1 MDRGCGMFR
10 RLGAKLPDRT
20 DAESDADASS
30 QSFFPSWRHGVDF
43 TNSITNVVKS
53 VFGDRTAFTAL
64 GGAVFAL
71 QQDIQAAGI
80 NLWNTHVL
88 IKPFFAEA
96 RMVLPA
102 ASQQDLSEQL
112 PRLLQIL
119 EGIMDV
125 NGEFSKQFTDRVREP
140 ATDLNADTHEQ
151 VVLAGLRNKAAAIW
165 LLTILPTAQG
175 GNPLAAT
182 NIWLR
187 LGTIPIPELCE
198 AAEAFTGTYFDG
210 VRSKP
215 FLANAW
221 PLLLA

>member
-1 MDRGCGMFR
+1 MFR
-10 RLGAKLPDRT
+10 WRGAKQPDRT
-20 DAESDADASS
+20 GPAGASP
-30 QSFFPSWRHGVDF
+30 QSFFPSWRDGVDF
-43 TNSITNVVKS
+43 TNSITNVVKC

-80 NLWNTHVL
+80 NLWNAHVL

-102 ASQQDLSEQL
+102 ASQQALSEQL

-165 LLTILPTAQG
+165 LLTILPTDQG

-198 AAEAFTGTYFDG
+198 AAEATVGTYFDG
-210 VRSKP
+210 VRTKQ
-215 FLANAW
+215 FLTAAW
-221 PLLLA
+221 PLLIA